1 MSPKDILDNLDNENI
16 EDIEL
21 SKEDI
26 SELEK
31 EKLKRRLKRK
41 IKKNNH
47 FKKRVAICGTSI
59 ILIGVIGTP
68 AIASNI
74 PILNNLYQQLGLFD
88 GYEKYTNYIGETKE
102 SNGYKVT
109 IENII
114 AVPDKLQAVIK
125 VESEEPLRKNPKSD
139 NFMVNV
145 NIDRPESGTSNS
157 FETDSYYIDD
167 HTIIL
172 NYKESLSGGT
182 YPKKGDL
189 TLNIQK
195 LSIDFKESNLDLT
208 FDAKVDFSSAFKK
221 KSTIKINKDINDN
234 TKIEKLVSNA
244 MGSEVVFSGD
254 DIRYAYD
261 SYAPLYYIEVDGKIY
276 SRTYCSNMDFPELT
290 YDVIKKSKSI
300 NIVVL
305 DTNRLVKYE
314 DILDANKIEVGT
326 EDNIIYPK
334 TIISQSGLKGEFYK
348 IEHEEDKLKFYFKS
362 EYEPLTIFD
371 SLALSTYDNVNE
383 KNFNRYRNEY
393 TIQKSDEGYVAI
405 FDNVDK
411 KNNIELIY
419 SNHGIPLDNYK
430 EAEIIKIK

>member
-145 NIDRPESGTSNS
+145 NIDRPGSGTSNS

-167 HTIIL
+167 YTIIL

-221 KSTIKINKDINDN
+221 KSTIKINKDINNN

-244 MGSEVVFSGD
+244 MGSEVTFLGD

-261 SYAPLYYIEVDGKIY
+261 SYTPLYYIEVDGKIY
-276 SRTYCSNMDFPELT
+276 SRTYGSNMDFPELT

-300 NIVVL
+300 NIIVL
-305 DTNRLVKYE
+305 DTNKLVKYK
-314 DILDANKIEVGT
+314 DILDTNKIEVGV
-326 EDNIIYPK
+326 EDNIIHPK
-334 TIISQSGLKGEFYK
+334 TIMSQSGLKGEFYK

-430 EAEIIKIK
+430 ESEIIKIK